1 LNIAEHLKG
10 LELDLLSNTTRKNA
24 ARVSSLLADG
34 FREFGSSGRV
44 YTREDIIPTLQEEAP
59 ASLSLVNF
67 EMRLLAEGVAL
78 VTYRSSR
85 DEPGAPPSAALR
97 SSIWIRE
104 GENWRMVFHQGTRLP
119 LTAGGNG

>member
-1 LNIAEHLKG
+1 LDIAQHLKA

-44 YTREDIIPTLQEEAP
+44 YTKEDIVVTLQEEAP
-59 ASLSLVNF
+59 ASFSLVNF
-67 EMRLLAEGVAL
+67 ETRLLAEGVAL

-85 DEPGAPPSAALR
+85 DESGAPPSTALR

-104 GENWRMVFHQGTRLP
+104 AENWRMVFHQGTKLP
-119 LTAGGNG
+119 SAAGASG

>member
-1 LNIAEHLKG
+1 LDIAEHLKT

-34 FREFGSSGRV
+34 FREVGSSGRV
-44 YTREDIIPTLQEEAP
+44 YTKEDIVVTLQEEAP
-59 ASLSLVNF
+59 VSLSLVNF

-85 DEPGAPPSAALR
+85 DERGAPTSTALR

-104 GENWRMVFHQGTRLP
+104 GETWRMIFHQGTKLP
-119 LTAGGNG
+119 SASGATG